1 MTSLGLPTEI
11 TAYLLPELLELLHT
25 LPVSFLES
33 LEDIRLR
40 QGQPILVCSGVGD
53 GFLCRLGGLT
63 QQAKEA
69 IWADN
74 AMLQKMVL
82 LLSGSS
88 FYAMEEE
95 LRCGYITLPGG
106 HRAGL
111 TGQGVLEKGYI
122 RTLKNISSINLRLAR
137 AVYGAGDDF
146 LPYMV
151 EKGAVCHT
159 LLASPPRA
167 GKTTVLRDL
176 VRQLADGAMGLP
188 PYNVAVADE
197 RSEIA
202 GCVNG
207 CPQLP
212 VGYRTDV
219 LDHCPKAEGMM
230 LLIRSMSP
238 QVLVTDEIGRPED
251 SLALEEA
258 LHAGIKVVATAH
270 GASREEL
277 LSRPGTGT
285 LLQNGFFQRVIFIS
299 RRQGPGTLEAV
310 YDSEGRCLL

>member
-1 MTSLGLPTEI
+1 MAGFYIKKVIAKSATKGDAS
-11 TAYLLPELLELLHT
+11 
-25 LPVSFLES
+25 VSF
-33 LEDIRLR
+33 
-40 QGQPILVCSGVGD
+40 G
-53 GFLCRLGGLT
+53 
-63 QQAKEA
+63 
-69 IWADN
+69 N
-74 AMLQKMVL
+74 
-82 LLSGSS
+82 
-88 FYAMEEE
+88 
-95 LRCGYITLPGG
+95 
-106 HRAGL
+106 
-111 TGQGVLEKGYI
+111 
-122 RTLKNISSINLRLAR
+122 
-137 AVYGAGDDF
+137 
-146 LPYMV
+146 
-151 EKGAVCHT
+151 
-159 LLASPPRA
+159 
-167 GKTTVLRDL
+167 
-176 VRQLADGAMGLP
+176 
-188 PYNVAVADE
+188 
-197 RSEIA
+197 
-202 GCVNG
+202 
-207 CPQLP
+207 QLP

>member
-1 MTSLGLPTEI
+1 M
-11 TAYLLPELLELLHT
+11 YLLKT
-25 LPVSFLES
+25 
-33 LEDIRLR
+33 
-40 QGQPILVCSGVGD
+40 
-53 GFLCRLGGLT
+53 
-63 QQAKEA
+63 
-69 IWADN
+69 
-74 AMLQKMVL
+74 L
-82 LLSGSS
+82 LLSLTRFSGRNF
-88 FYAMEEE
+88 FYFFEIPFISHRIFIVISYIVCYNVTNSQEAVSYTH
-95 LRCGYITLPGG
+95 LDVYKRQGYITLPGG

-151 EKGAVCHT
+151 ENGSLCHT

-176 VRQLADGAMGLP
+176 VRQFADGTTRLP
-188 PYNVAVADE
+188 PYNVAIADE

-212 VGYRTDV
+212 VGHRTDV

-258 LHAGIKVVATAH
+258 LHAGIKAVSYTHLDVYK
-270 GASREEL
+270 
-277 LSRPGTGT
+277 
-285 LLQNGFFQRVIFIS
+285 
-299 RRQGPGTLEAV
+299 RQAWQKEAIIHWIKP
-310 YDSEGRCLL
+310 